1 MAGTMCI
8 VVMGVDVVAIILLF
22 RGDILQLVTCL
33 DA

>member
-8 VVMGVDVVAIILLF
+8 VMGVDFVAIILLF